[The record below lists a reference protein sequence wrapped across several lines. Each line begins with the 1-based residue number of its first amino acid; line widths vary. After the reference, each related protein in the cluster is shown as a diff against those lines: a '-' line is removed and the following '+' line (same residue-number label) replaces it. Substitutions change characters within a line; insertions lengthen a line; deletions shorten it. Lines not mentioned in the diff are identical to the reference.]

1 MPIRESAAGVKLS
14 ETCYNVPVAYRR
26 GSRWIVTSQSARR
39 RRSMSRTLVVL
50 TFIALIVV
58 GVALGVGEAC
68 RSMAAERSVTSA
80 LTTHV
85 LDVSVALAQV
95 RLSIVSI

>member
-1 MPIRESAAGVKLS
+1 
-14 ETCYNVPVAYRR
+14 
-26 GSRWIVTSQSARR
+26 
-39 RRSMSRTLVVL
+39 MSRTLVVL

-85 LDVSVALAQV
+85 LDVSTAERFASAQV
-95 RLSIVSI
+95 RLSIVSNCTQFRPLRGRDLALST